1 MVRICLLTSTCQ
13 NLQMVCINIMHFAPL
28 VQNPSKVSVKD
39 RLGFSAKPA
48 APFEKV
54 SVQQCLFF
62 FKNWFQFFFSFKFY

>member
-1 MVRICLLTSTCQ
+1 
-13 NLQMVCINIMHFAPL
+13 MHFAPL

-54 SVQQCLFF
+54 SDYCVQHCQYFSKTGLG
-62 FKNWFQFFFSFKFY
+62 FFSFKLYKYYVL